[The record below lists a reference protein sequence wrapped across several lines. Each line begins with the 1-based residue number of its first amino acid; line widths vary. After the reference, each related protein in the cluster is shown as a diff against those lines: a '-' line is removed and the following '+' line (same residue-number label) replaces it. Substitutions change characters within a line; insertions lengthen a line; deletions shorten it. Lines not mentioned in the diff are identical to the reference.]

1 VDTEEGA
8 VAPPFA
14 GEGQRPDQAEKGG
27 GAPASRMTGAGCG
40 GQR

>member
-27 GAPASRMTGAGCG
+27 APASRMTGAGCG